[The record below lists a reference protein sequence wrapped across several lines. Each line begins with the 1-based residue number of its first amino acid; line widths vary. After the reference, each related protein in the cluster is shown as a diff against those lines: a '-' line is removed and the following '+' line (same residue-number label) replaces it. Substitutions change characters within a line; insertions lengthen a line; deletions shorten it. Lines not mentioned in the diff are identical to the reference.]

1 MSDISGNGNSPGE
14 PHIPEIAEGEVPPR
28 LGIEPIEIQE
38 EMERSFLDYA
48 MSVIVARALP
58 DARDGLKPVH
68 RRILYGMWAMG
79 ARSDRTRLKCAKICG
94 EVMGNYHPHG
104 DSAIYDALVRM
115 AQPFS
120 LRHPLIDFHGNYG
133 SMDDGPAASRYTES
147 RLATLANV
155 LLEGIDE
162 NTVDFVPNYSNT
174 DEEPSVLPARFPNLL
189 VNGSQGIAVG
199 MATNIPPH
207 NLGEII
213 DATVHLIDNPE
224 ATPTDLMRFVK
235 GPDFPTGGFILGK
248 QGIIDA
254 YTTGRGSIKMR
265 GRATIEDSKRGFEI
279 VITELPYQVGPKA
292 VLAKV
297 AELANEKVLD
307 GIADAIDQSAG
318 GKVKLVIPL
327 KRDANPQVVLN
338 NLYKLTPLQT
348 SFGVNVVALVGA
360 SGGTPGVPR
369 TLNLVQALRAYIDHQ
384 VEVLT
389 RRSQHRLD
397 KARRDEHLREGRL
410 KAVNVIDAVI
420 ALIRASDD
428 RRSAKASLMAEPYEF
443 SEVQADDILEMRL
456 GQLTRLARV
465 ELEQQL
471 EELRTQIAEL
481 ERILAD
487 RAALLDVIKD
497 ELAGVRAKYA
507 EGRRTE
513 LTHDEGEIVD
523 LDLIDDEPLVI
534 TMTRAGWVKSL
545 ESGAFRNQAR
555 GGKGVTGAKLKEED
569 LVTEVLHT
577 SAHAYLLCFS
587 NLGKVYRLRAHEIP
601 IRERAAKGTPIV
613 NLLPLAPEERIATI
627 IDTRD
632 FDGGGHLFFATR
644 KGQVKKT
651 LLSEYDKSRRDG
663 FIAIKLM
670 DGDELVRVIKTSGAE
685 DILMVS
691 RKGMAIRFDEG
702 DVRAMGRDSQGVRG
716 MNLRDGDEVVSCDV
730 CSDDRALLLITD
742 AGYGKRTQLSHFRC
756 QTRGGVGLIAIKL
769 TAKKG
774 KVVAAFM
781 VHLDDEVV
789 AMSSGGVVIRTSVR
803 DISSQGREATGVR
816 VMNMDAGDQVAAV
829 APIEA
834 VPDPE
839 ASGT

>member
-1 MSDISGNGNSPGE
+1 MSDVTGNGHE
-14 PHIPEIAEGEVPPR
+14 PPPPEVGPGEVPPR
-28 LGIEPIEIQE
+28 LGVEPIEIQE

-104 DSAIYDALVRM
+104 DGAIYDALVRM

-133 SMDDGPAASRYTES
+133 SMDDGAAASRYTES

-162 NTVDFVPNYSNT
+162 DTVDFIPNYSNT

-207 NLGEII
+207 NLGEVI
-213 DATVHLIDNPE
+213 DATVHLIDHPE
-224 ATPTDLMRFVK
+224 ATATDLMHFVK
-235 GPDFPTGGFILGK
+235 GPDFPTGGFLLGR

-265 GRATIEDSKRGFEI
+265 GRATIEDTKRGFEI
-279 VITELPYQVGPKA
+279 VVTELPYQVGPKA

-297 AELANEKVLD
+297 AELANDKTLD

-348 SFGVNVVALVGA
+348 SFGVNMVALVGA

-369 TLNLVQALRAYIDHQ
+369 TLNLVQALQAYIEHQ

-410 KAVNVIDAVI
+410 KAVNVIDEII

-428 RRSAKASLMAEPYEF
+428 RRTAKASLMAEPFEF
-443 SEVQADDILEMRL
+443 SEIQADDILEMRL

-471 EELRTQIAEL
+471 EELRAQIAEL

-487 RAALLDVIKD
+487 PAALRDVIKD
-497 ELAGVRAKYA
+497 ELAAVRAKYA
-507 EGRRTE
+507 DARRTE
-513 LTHDEGEIVD
+513 LTHDDGEIVD

-577 SAHAYLLCFS
+577 SAHAFLLCFS
-587 NLGKVYRLRAHEIP
+587 NRGKVYRLRAHEIP

-613 NLLPLAPEERIATI
+613 NLLPLAPEERIQTI

-632 FDGGGHLFFATR
+632 FEGGGHLFFATR
-644 KGQVKKT
+644 NGQVKKT

-663 FIAIKLM
+663 FIAIKLL
-670 DGDELVRVIKTSGAE
+670 DGDELVRVIKTTGVE

-691 RKGMAIRFDEG
+691 RKGMAIRFGEA
-702 DVRAMGRDSQGVRG
+702 DVRTMGRDSQGVRG
-716 MNLRDGDEVVSCDV
+716 MGLRAGDELVSCDV
-730 CSDDRALLLITD
+730 CRDDRALLLLTD
-742 AGYGKRTQLSHFRC
+742 AGYGKRTQLSHFRS
-756 QTRGGVGLIAIKL
+756 QTRGGVGLIAIRL

-789 AMSSGGVVIRTSVR
+789 LMSSGGVVIRTSVR
-803 DISSQGREATGVR
+803 EISSQGRDATGVR
-816 VMNMDAGDQVAAV
+816 VMNIDAADQLAAV

-839 ASGT
+839 PTLEI